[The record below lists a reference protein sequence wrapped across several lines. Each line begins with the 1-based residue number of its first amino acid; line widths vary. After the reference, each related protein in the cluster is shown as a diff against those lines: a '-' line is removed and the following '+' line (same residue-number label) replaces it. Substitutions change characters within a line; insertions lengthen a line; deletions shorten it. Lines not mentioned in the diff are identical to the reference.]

1 MAHTRL
7 APSGAALRPL
17 RAFSVTLRS
26 AGQRLAYTALSRSSG
41 DALADA
47 LAAGYVTPPLAAS
60 VKPAGTPADTMRV
73 FRKKLALAD
82 LVE

>member
-1 MAHTRL
+1 MAHAQI

-26 AGQRLAYTALSRSSG
+26 AGQRLAYTALARSSG

-47 LAAGYVTPPLAAS
+47 LAFGYVTPPLAAS
-60 VKPAGTPADTMRV
+60 GKPADALRV

>member
-1 MAHTRL
+1 MAHAQI

-26 AGQRLAYTALSRSSG
+26 AGQRLAYTALARSSG

-47 LAAGYVTPPLAAS
+47 LALPQLVPPLAAS
-60 VKPAGTPADTMRV
+60 VKPSGAMRGY
-73 FRKKLALAD
+73 RLKLALAD

>member
-1 MAHTRL
+1 MAHAQI
-7 APSGAALRPL
+7 APSRAHRPI

-26 AGQRLAYTALSRSSG
+26 ADQRLAYTALARSSG

-47 LAAGYVTPPLAAS
+47 LGGGYVTPPLAAS
-60 VKPAGTPADTMRV
+60 VKPAGTPADALRTYRL
-73 FRKKLALAD
+73 KLALAD